1 MVIGLLATGRTSLPL
16 RFETRSN
23 EGGLMSGERPS
34 TGVTADIERL
44 RERLAGKIVLPG
56 DPGWD
61 TARPAWN
68 LSVDQRPVAV
78 VFAEAAEDVAAVV
91 EVARAHGLRVAAQGT
106 GHSAGPMGPLEGTIL
121 VKTSRMRGV
130 EIDAPSARARVG
142 AGALWGEVVPA
153 AAEQGLAALA
163 GSAKDVGVVGY
174 TLGGGIGWL
183 ARRHGLAC
191 SSVRAVEAVTAD
203 GRIVR
208 ADLDGEPDLFWAVR
222 GGGGSFAII
231 TALEFALY
239 PIAEVYAGALFWP
252 MERAGE
258 VLQTWS
264 ELVAIAPDE
273 LTSLGRLMQ
282 FPPIPEVPEP
292 FRGRAFALVEAAYCG
307 PETEG
312 AALLQGLRGLGPE
325 LDTLA
330 TIPVDGLSEL
340 HMDPPQPV
348 PFAGDGMLLAELPAD
363 AVDAL
368 VGIAGAGSGSP
379 LLSVEVRQLGGALA
393 TAAASNGALSS
404 IDAEFALYAV
414 GMAMDADMK
423 AAVQAHAA
431 KVQDALALWSAGH
444 SFMNFTERRADPG
457 ELFDAST
464 YARLQRVKADYDPDD
479 VIRGNHSIPPA

>member
-1 MVIGLLATGRTSLPL
+1 MSSDLP
-16 RFETRSN
+16 SA
-23 EGGLMSGERPS
+23 
-34 TGVTADIERL
+34 GVTGDIEDL
-44 RERLAGKIVLPG
+44 RERLAGEIVLPG
-56 DPGWD
+56 DGGWD
-61 TARPAWN
+61 AARQAWN

-78 VFAEAAEDVAAVV
+78 VFPEAAEDVAAVV
-91 EVARAHGLRVAAQGT
+91 AVAGAHGLRLAPQGT
-106 GHSAGPMGPLEGTIL
+106 GHSAAPMGPLEGTIL

-130 EIDAPSARARVG
+130 EIDALAKRARAR

-191 SSVRAVEAVTAD
+191 NSVLAVEAVTAD

-208 ADLDGEPDLFWAVR
+208 ADGDGEPDLYWAVR
-222 GGGGSFAII
+222 GGGGSFAVV

-239 PIAEVYAGALFWP
+239 QVAEVYAGALFWP

-258 VLQTWS
+258 VLHTWR
-264 ELVAIAPDE
+264 ELVATAPNE

-292 FRGRAFALVEAAYCG
+292 FRGRAFVLVEAAHCG
-307 PETEG
+307 SEADG
-312 AALLQGLRGLGPE
+312 AALLQPLRELGPE
-325 LDTLA
+325 TDTLA

-348 PFAGDGMLLAELPAD
+348 PNAGDGMLLSELSAD

-368 VGIAGAGSGSP
+368 IGIAGAGSGSP
-379 LLSVEVRQLGGALA
+379 LLSVELRHLGGALRNA
-393 TAAASNGALSS
+393 SASNGALSS
-404 IDAEFALYAV
+404 LDAGFALYAV
-414 GMAMDADMK
+414 GIAMDADMK
-423 AAVQAHAA
+423 GAVQAHAA
-431 KVQDALALWSAGH
+431 KLQDALAPWSAGR
-444 SFMNFTERRADPG
+444 SFTNFTERRADPE
-457 ELFDAST
+457 ELFDAAT
-464 YARLQRVKADYDPDD
+464 YARLRGVKAEYDPDD

>member
-1 MVIGLLATGRTSLPL
+1 
-16 RFETRSN
+16 
-23 EGGLMSGERPS
+23 MSSKRPN
-34 TGVTADIERL
+34 TGVTRNLEDL
-44 RERLAGKIVLPG
+44 RDRLAGEIVLPG
-56 DPGWD
+56 GGGWD
-61 TARPAWN
+61 AARQAWN

-78 VFAEAAEDVAAVV
+78 VFPEAAVDIAAVV
-91 EVARAHGLRVAAQGT
+91 EVAGRHGLQVAAQGT

-130 EIDAPSARARVG
+130 EIDAQANRARVG

-153 AAEQGLAALA
+153 AAEHGLAALA
-163 GSAKDVGVVGY
+163 GSAEDVGVVGY

-191 SSVRAVEAVTAD
+191 TSVLAAEAVTAG

-208 ADLDGEPDLFWAVR
+208 ADAERELDLFWALR
-222 GGGGSFAII
+222 GGGGSFAIV
-231 TALEFALY
+231 TALEFALH
-239 PIAEVYAGALFWP
+239 PVAEVYAGALFWP
-252 MERAGE
+252 LERAGE
-258 VLQTWS
+258 VFHAWRKV
-264 ELVAIAPDE
+264 VADAPVE

-292 FRGRAFALVEAAYCG
+292 FRGRAFVLVEAAYCG
-307 PETEG
+307 PEADG
-312 AALLQGLRGLGPE
+312 AALLQPLRKLGPE
-325 LDTLA
+325 MDTLA

-348 PFAGDGMLLAELPAD
+348 PFAGDGMLLSQLPAE

-379 LLSVEVRQLGGALA
+379 LLSVEVRHVGGALA
-393 TAAASNGALSS
+393 KASPSNGALPSV
-404 IDAEFALYAV
+404 DAGFALYAV
-414 GMAMDADMK
+414 GMAMDAEMK

-431 KVQDALALWSAGH
+431 KVQDALAAWSAGR

-457 ELFDAST
+457 EFFDAAT
-464 YARLQRVKADYDPDD
+464 YERLRRVKAEYDPDA
-479 VIRGNHSIPPA
+479 VIRANHPISAS

>member
-1 MVIGLLATGRTSLPL
+1 
-16 RFETRSN
+16 
-23 EGGLMSGERPS
+23 MSSERAS
-34 TGVTADIERL
+34 TGVTANVEDL
-44 RERLAGKIVLPG
+44 RDRLAGEIVLAG
-56 DPGWD
+56 DGGWD
-61 TARPAWN
+61 GARQAWN

-78 VFAEAAEDVAAVV
+78 VFPESAEDVAAVV
-91 EVARAHGLRVAAQGT
+91 ELARAVGLRLAPQGT
-106 GHSAGPMGPLEGTIL
+106 GHSAAPMGPLEGTIL

-130 EIDAPSARARVG
+130 EIDAPAKRARVR
-142 AGALWGEVVPA
+142 AGTLWGEVVPA

-191 SSVRAVEAVTAD
+191 NSVLAVEAVTAD

-208 ADLDGEPDLFWAVR
+208 ADADGEHDLFWALR
-222 GGGGSFAII
+222 GGGSFAVV

-239 PIAEVYAGALFWP
+239 PLAEVYAGALFWP
-252 MERAGE
+252 LERAGE
-258 VLQTWS
+258 VLHTWR
-264 ELVAIAPDE
+264 ELVAAAPDE

-292 FRGRAFALVEAAYCG
+292 FRGRAFVLVEAAYGG
-307 PETEG
+307 PEADG
-312 AALLQGLRGLGPE
+312 AALLQPLRELGPE
-325 LDTLA
+325 TDTLA
-330 TIPVDGLSEL
+330 TIPPDGLSEL

-348 PFAGDGMLLAELPAD
+348 PNAGDGMLLSELPAA

-379 LLSVEVRQLGGALA
+379 LLSVEVRHLGGALA
-393 TAAASNGALSS
+393 NASASNGALSS
-404 IDAEFALYAV
+404 LDAGFALYAV
-414 GMAMDADMK
+414 GIAMDAEMK
-423 AAVQAHAA
+423 AAAQAHAA
-431 KVQDALALWSAGH
+431 KVQDALAAWSAGR

-457 ELFDAST
+457 ELFDAAT
-464 YARLQRVKADYDPDD
+464 YARLRRVKGEYDPDD

>member
-1 MVIGLLATGRTSLPL
+1 LSSELP
-16 RFETRSN
+16 S
-23 EGGLMSGERPS
+23 
-34 TGVTADIERL
+34 GVTSNIEDL
-44 RERLAGKIVLPG
+44 RDRLAGEIVLPG
-56 DPGWD
+56 DGGWD
-61 TARPAWN
+61 AARQAWN

-78 VFAEAAEDVAAVV
+78 VFPEAAEDIAAAV
-91 EVARAHGLRVAAQGT
+91 ELARAVGLRLAAQGT
-106 GHSAGPMGPLEGTIL
+106 GHSAAPMGPLEGTIL

-130 EIDAPSARARVG
+130 EIDAPAKRARVR

-153 AAEQGLAALA
+153 AAEHGLAALA

-191 SSVRAVEAVTAD
+191 NSVLAVEAVTAD
-203 GRIVR
+203 GRLVR
-208 ADLDGEPDLFWAVR
+208 ADADSELDLFWALR
-222 GGGGSFAII
+222 GGGGSFAVV

-239 PIAEVYAGALFWP
+239 QVAEVYAGALFWP

-258 VLQTWS
+258 VLHTWR
-264 ELVAIAPDE
+264 ELVATAPNE

-292 FRGRAFALVEAAYCG
+292 FRGRAFVLVEAAYCG
-307 PETEG
+307 SEADG
-312 AALLQGLRGLGPE
+312 AALLQPLHELGPE
-325 LDTLA
+325 TDTLA
-330 TIPVDGLSEL
+330 TISPDGLSEL

-348 PFAGDGMLLAELPAD
+348 PNAGDGTLLSELPAE

-379 LLSVEVRQLGGALA
+379 LLSVEVRHLGGALA
-393 TAAASNGALSS
+393 DAPASNGALSS
-404 IDAEFALYAV
+404 MGAAFALYAV
-414 GMAMDADMK
+414 GIAMDAEMK
-423 AAVQAHAA
+423 AAAQAHAA
-431 KVQDALALWSAGH
+431 RVQGALAAWSTGR
-444 SFMNFTERRADPG
+444 SFMNFAERLADPG

-464 YARLQRVKADYDPDD
+464 YARLRTVKAEYDPAD

>member
-1 MVIGLLATGRTSLPL
+1 
-16 RFETRSN
+16 
-23 EGGLMSGERPS
+23 MSSERPS
-34 TGVTADIERL
+34 TDVTTNLEDL
-44 RERLAGKIVLPG
+44 RDRLAGETVLPV
-56 DPGWD
+56 DNEWD
-61 TARPAWN
+61 AARQAWN

-78 VFAEAAEDVAAVV
+78 VFPEAAEDIAAVV
-91 EVARAHGLRVAAQGT
+91 EVAGAHGLRVAPQGT
-106 GHSAGPMGPLEGTIL
+106 GHSAAPIGPLKGTIL

-130 EIDAPSARARVG
+130 EIDAQANRARVR

-153 AAEQGLAALA
+153 AAEHGLAALA

-191 SSVRAVEAVTAD
+191 SSVLAVEAVTAD

-208 ADLDGEPDLFWAVR
+208 ADADSEPDLLWALR
-222 GGGGSFAII
+222 GGGGSFAVV

-239 PIAEVYAGALFWP
+239 RVAEVYAGALFWP
-252 MERAGE
+252 LERAGE
-258 VLQTWS
+258 VLHAWR
-264 ELVAIAPDE
+264 ELVAAAPDE

-292 FRGRAFALVEAAYCG
+292 FRGRAFVLVEAAYCG
-307 PETEG
+307 PEADG
-312 AALLQGLRGLGPE
+312 AALLEPLRGLSPE
-325 LDTLA
+325 MDSLA

-348 PFAGDGMLLAELPAD
+348 PGAGDGMLLSELPAE

-368 VGIAGAGSGSP
+368 VDIAGAGSGSP
-379 LLSVEVRQLGGALA
+379 LVSVEVRHLGGALA
-393 TAAASNGALSS
+393 NASDSNGALSS
-404 IDAEFALYAV
+404 IDAGFALYAV
-414 GMAMDADMK
+414 GIAMDAEMK
-423 AAVQAHAA
+423 AAVQAYAA
-431 KVQDALALWSAGH
+431 RVQDTLAAWSAGR
-444 SFMNFTERRADPG
+444 SYMNFTERRADPG

-464 YARLQRVKADYDPDD
+464 YARLRRVKAEYDPDD